1 MAILSV
7 NLATR
12 CWSDLGIVVLER
24 NHPMLSPNPMGSYSG
39 LLLKPLSKAEGP
51 RDPADDLIHCEIL
64 PWNDSGPIEPGTLA
78 GRLNHLCAVRGI
90 HTLMLD
96 GPQAWKSSSN
106 GLEHVRLSERQ
117 VNTAAKTGLPGIIK
131 PHSYRLFTEFC
142 LDLYDALCL
151 RGWQR
156 LQTREQPGSAQ
167 QRVLVESYPRAAWKS
182 LGLKPLPAK
191 RRTRISDLAEAFG
204 ALRALMPFTVNRPPN
219 HNQLQAIV
227 GGLPGLALE
236 ERNTAGARIVGAAPR
251 REEGLWREGFIVLP
265 LPPTKPLDLRW
276 LN

>member
-106 GLEHVRLSERQ
+106 GLEHARLSERQ

-156 LQTREQPGSAQ
+156 LPPRGLEVAGTQAAARQAPHADQRPG
-167 QRVLVESYPRAAWKS
+167 R
-182 LGLKPLPAK
+182 
-191 RRTRISDLAEAFG
+191 
-204 ALRALMPFTVNRPPN
+204 
-219 HNQLQAIV
+219 
-227 GGLPGLALE
+227 
-236 ERNTAGARIVGAAPR
+236 
-251 REEGLWREGFIVLP
+251 GLWRAARPDALYRESP
-265 LPPTKPLDLRW
+265 AQP
-276 LN
+276 